1 MANSEDHYITV
12 DSDKEDDDLSS
23 DEDSVYSSSTTSSSC
38 DQPLTVYVGK
48 FPHFINEGQLQSHFQ
63 QFSQSITKVT
73 IVRDKETKYSKGFA
87 FIHFNSDEVADRAI
101 ISLNRSKLL
110 DKYVINVRN
119 KNERHNRKGRGQLR
133 QPSIKVWVGN
143 ISPDTTKEDL
153 SLHFA
158 AFKENMKPIRD
169 LLQSKGSD
177 KISSQFAF
185 LFFRSLENA
194 QKAISTMNGTMLKK
208 RKLCVQLNESK
219 KKQLNPPQASPTE
232 TLETKIVSLEPQKP
246 ASTMIVLTNIA
257 SEIDNSELQAL
268 IEDYGTV
275 LSLQSNDTGNG
286 TRTVSLTFGN
296 SEEAAK
302 VAEELNGQTFFGKV
316 ISVKRGALAQEGV
329 IESSIKVTFVHS
341 SATEDDLI
349 TYFST
354 VGHVTWCKIF
364 EPQKKSD
371 TRYARIK
378 FSGEDTAANAKAKF
392 DGKPFLGQNVNVS
405 VQSTTC
411 LIHVHDIGPDVT
423 SAQVFN
429 VFKKYGKI
437 IGNVEINDGPP
448 RYACVNFSSMDFAQ
462 KAVSDLNNSDLNGS
476 KIRVCIPT
484 PSIPS
489 PLSKHFV
496 SSSNA
501 TITQKHTEYKSKGQ
515 IRSQFNF
522 KTPGPSLIPLRHQST
537 GPVPHQGTRYV
548 YALVIIDWALLYN
561 CFCYINY
568 IIDFITQFLLIIS
581 FSQYG
586 PMPLLSPSPS
596 GIAPSGPRHPRYA
609 QSPRGPMYCMHQPP
623 AQYPSQMDHAQNR

>member
-23 DEDSVYSSSTTSSSC
+23 DEDSVYSSSTTSS
-38 DQPLTVYVGK
+38 
-48 FPHFINEGQLQSHFQ
+48 
-63 QFSQSITKVT
+63 
-73 IVRDKETKYSKGFA
+73 
-87 FIHFNSDEVADRAI
+87 
-101 ISLNRSKLL
+101 KLL

-119 KNERHNRKGRGQLR
+119 KNERHSRKGRVQSR
-133 QPSIKVWVGN
+133 QSSIEVWVGN
-143 ISPDTTKEDL
+143 ISADTTKEDL

-158 AFKENMKPIRD
+158 AFKENMKPICD
-169 LLQSKGSD
+169 LQQSKGSD
-177 KISSQFAF
+177 KVSSQFAF
-185 LFFRSLENA
+185 LLFTSFESA
-194 QKAISTMNGTMLKK
+194 HKAILTMNGTMLKK
-208 RKLCVQLNESK
+208 RKLRVELSESK

-246 ASTMIVLTNIA
+246 ASTMIVLTNFA
-257 SEIDNSELQAL
+257 PEIDNSDLQEL
-268 IEDYGTV
+268 IEGYGTV

-286 TRTVSLTFGN
+286 TRTVSITFGN

-302 VAEELNGQTFFGKV
+302 VAEKLNGQTFFGKV

-371 TRYARIK
+371 TRYARIN

-392 DGKPFLGQNVNVS
+392 DGKPFFGQNVNVS

-429 VFKKYGKI
+429 VFKKCGKI

-476 KIRVCIPT
+476 KIHVCIPT
-484 PSIPS
+484 PSMSS
-489 PLSKHFV
+489 PLSKDFV
-496 SSSNA
+496 STSNA
-501 TITQKHTEYKSKGQ
+501 TITQKHTQCKSKGQ
-515 IRSQFNF
+515 IRSKF
-522 KTPGPSLIPLRHQST
+522 KPPGPSLLPLRQPSIQST
-537 GPVPHQGTRYV
+537 GPVPHQGTKYV
-548 YALVIIDWALLYN
+548 YALVIMDWSLLYN

-568 IIDFITQFLLIIS
+568 IIDFITQFLLTIS
-581 FSQYG
+581 FSQHG
-586 PMPLLSPSPS
+586 SMPLLSPLPS
-596 GIAPSGPRHPRYA
+596 GIAPSGPQHPGYA
-609 QSPRGPMYCMHQPP
+609 QTPRGPIYYMHQTP
-623 AQYPSQMDHAQNR
+623 AQYPSRMDHAQNR